1 MNPTNLDLAA
11 LRSLL
16 LSPAPDRHP
25 ALVDLGGGATV
36 EVRDPLYADIDAMNR
51 LYKDRALHGT
61 IYMVTVCTYKPG
73 TNDRVFT
80 AADVNDFLNL
90 PVGGWLGRLMD
101 VVGSKVKAATDLGN
115 SPSPTPPSPSS
126 T

>member
-25 ALVDLGGGATV
+25 TLVDLGAGAVV
-36 EVRDPLYADIDAMNR
+36 EVRDPLYEDVEAMNR
-51 LYKDRALHGT
+51 LYKDRPLHGT
-61 IYMVTVCTYKPG
+61 IYMVTACTFRPG
-73 TNDRVFT
+73 TNERVFS
-80 AADVNDFLNL
+80 AADINDLLKL
-90 PVGGWLGRLMD
+90 PVGGWLGRLAD
-101 VVGSKVKAATDLGN
+101 AVGAKTKAAADLGN
-115 SPSPTPPSPSS
+115 SPSPTLPSPSS